1 METQNKPSSKQ
12 EALIKAYGKAFN
24 LIDKDVILR
33 IFESE
38 GWTREVNES
47 WLKNTIGIDL
57 EFNGIYCR
65 PKSLQGIENNN
76 GWISIESEKDL
87 KELPKTYQ
95 SYHGAF
101 NEFIYDTTFNYQ
113 TLLKKYAE
121 KELTHYQP
129 IIKPNRPI
137 Y

>member
-12 EALIKAYGKAFN
+12 EAISSVIFFELINGKYLASN
-24 LIDKDVILR
+24 GYEITTEMLIANKHFIEDDKGYVVLDKY
-33 IFESE
+33 S
-38 GWTREVNES
+38 G
-47 WLKNTIGIDL
+47 
-57 EFNGIYCR
+57 
-65 PKSLQGIENNN
+65 NNF
-76 GWISIESEKDL
+76 GWIKIESEKDL

-129 IIKPNRPI
+129 IIKPNLPI